1 MDPQSVGRALLVVG
15 LAVAVIGGLLLAFG
29 NSGLFRAIGSL
40 PGDIK
45 VQGQGFTC
53 LVPIVSSILIS
64 VVLTI
69 VLNLIIRF
77 LNRP

>member
-1 MDPQSVGRALLVVG
+1 MDPQSVGRVLLVVG
-15 LAVAVIGGLLLAFG
+15 LIVTVVGGLLLAFG
-29 NSGLFRAIGSL
+29 RSGLFSAIGNL
-40 PGDIK
+40 PGDIR

>member
-1 MDPQSVGRALLVVG
+1 MDPQSVGRVLLIVG
-15 LAVAVIGGLLLAFG
+15 VIVAVIGGLLWAFG
-29 NSGLFRAIGSL
+29 NSGLIRAIGNL
-40 PGDIK
+40 PGDIHIE
-45 VQGQGFTC
+45 GQGFTC
-53 LVPIVSSILIS
+53 LVPVVSSILIS